1 MKKLFIIIIIFISFQ
16 SLSKADDISDFVIEG
31 MSIGDSLLDFVSKKQ
46 IIKSKRNYFVDK
58 KKYYAVGYDN
68 NLNRYDTLD
77 IYLSSND
84 KNYIIKGITG
94 FKFINMDKCLLQ
106 KKIIVN
112 QISEL
117 FKNSKRHDNP
127 SAEHEVDTSGKS
139 IEDQTAF
146 LLDGNLIGNFV
157 KVSCMDWSDK
167 ITKEKNWT
175 DNLGISATSKE
186 LSKWMN
192 SGYK

>member
-1 MKKLFIIIIIFISFQ
+1 MKRLLLILILTFSFQ
-16 SLSKADDISDFVIEG
+16 NLAKADDISDFEIEG
-31 MSIGDSLLDFVSKKQ
+31 MSIGDSLLEFVSKKQ
-46 IIKSKRNYFVDK
+46 IIKSKRNYFVGK

-94 FKFINMDKCLLQ
+94 FKFINMDKCLLK

-117 FKNSKRHDNP
+117 FKNSERHDNP
-127 SAEHEVDTSGKS
+127 SAEHKVDTSGKS

-157 KVSCMDWSDK
+157 KVSCMDWSNK
-167 ITKEKNWT
+167 ITKEKNWW
-175 DNLGISATSKE
+175 DNLGISATSNE
-186 LSKWMN
+186 LSEWMN
-192 SGYK
+192 SGYN

>member
-1 MKKLFIIIIIFISFQ
+1 MKRLLLILILTFSFQ
-16 SLSKADDISDFVIEG
+16 NLAKADDISDFEIEG
-31 MSIGDSLLDFVSKKQ
+31 MSIGDSLLEFVSKKQ
-46 IIKSKRNYFVDK
+46 IIKSKRNYFVGK

-94 FKFINMDKCLLQ
+94 FKFINMDKCLLK

-117 FKNSKRHDNP
+117 FKNSERHDNP
-127 SAEHEVDTSGKS
+127 SAEHKVDTSGKS

>member
-1 MKKLFIIIIIFISFQ
+1 MKRLLLILILTLSFQ
-16 SLSKADDISDFVIEG
+16 TLTKADDIRDFEIEG

-117 FKNSKRHDNP
+117 FKKTKRHDNP
-127 SAEHEVDTSGKS
+127 NATHEVDTTGKS
-139 IEDQTAF
+139 IEAQTAF

-157 KVSCMDWSDK
+157 KVSCMDWSDI

-186 LSKWMN
+186 LSKWMD

>member
-1 MKKLFIIIIIFISFQ
+1 MSRLILILILTVSFQ
-16 SLSKADDISDFVIEG
+16 ALTKADDISDFQIEG

-186 LSKWMN
+186 LSVWMD